1 MHFFCFLNI
10 FLAAKLRE
18 WRLFW
23 VKNENGHGG
32 LDFCATTSFFSKI
45 NVTFLDVWMILI
57 ELFDISV
64 SFRFQNFP
72 RTNFSRYGGLYG
84 SIGDLIQF
92 PCIWKTWFIKRL
104 HLGSHSLHIPATL
117 SATMWAEFR
126 KSSHILFTFQVER
139 RNSSSKKIVPWK
151 NIW

>member
-10 FLAAKLRE
+10 FLAAKLSK
-18 WRLFW
+18 WWLFW
-23 VKNENGHGG
+23 VQNENGRGG
-32 LDFCATTSFFSKI
+32 LDFCATTFFFSKI

-84 SIGDLIQF
+84 LGMDFLIDGQV
-92 PCIWKTWFIKRL
+92 
-104 HLGSHSLHIPATL
+104 
-117 SATMWAEFR
+117 
-126 KSSHILFTFQVER
+126 ILFWPDQHEAATPFTKIKDLVYFAAR
-139 RNSSSKKIVPWK
+139 IYTGNSKYGPLLCL
-151 NIW
+151 